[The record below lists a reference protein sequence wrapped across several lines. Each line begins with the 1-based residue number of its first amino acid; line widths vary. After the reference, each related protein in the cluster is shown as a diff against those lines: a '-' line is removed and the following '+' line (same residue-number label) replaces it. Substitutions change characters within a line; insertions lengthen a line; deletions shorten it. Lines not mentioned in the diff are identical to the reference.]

1 MLLLL
6 FLPFEIQGKQVSPVA
21 EEKTTPFRKPHLRCT
36 LIKAP
41 TNSSIQILFVLFLK
55 DVEDLKHVC
64 DTFEARVRLISS
76 LGVAAT
82 ISSRLVNGHA
92 APPTKRK
99 RQLSQNNVC
108 CVGTT
113 TYAMGSDQ

>member
-1 MLLLL
+1 MLLFLLLLMLLLL

-21 EEKTTPFRKPHLRCT
+21 EEKTTPFRNPHLRCT

-64 DTFEARVRLISS
+64 DTFEEPWVILITNE
-76 LGVAAT
+76 LKCAT
-82 ISSRLVNGHA
+82 MSKNLIMHDVNHMIRDNK
-92 APPTKRK
+92 TC
-99 RQLSQNNVC
+99 N
-108 CVGTT
+108 
-113 TYAMGSDQ
+113 M